1 MTTIAILAQA
11 ESGNHAKGSPF
22 YKRMQELIKRFSD
35 LLNVEPL
42 SKEYSGK
49 YFVVFE
55 NGLTLVALAG
65 PGRGDLDLDLEN
77 AEQPLITPKQIG
89 IPICQGQS
97 QGQSQAQAHVVA
109 GVTSDELT
117 ERALKNMN
125 AAVDSLTNL
134 ALHDYAEAVHK
145 SYHLMAQQGAP
156 LPPWIDKIQTTE
168 FLAKD
173 VYMIRW
179 YHKKNIDIFML
190 SDSDSE
196 WSSMI
201 CRFADYITWKVAAII
216 KVGSNRFYWNDD
228 TTWVCY
234 K

>member
-22 YKRMQELIKRFSD
+22 YKSMQELTKRFSD
-35 LLNVEPL
+35 LLNIEPL
-42 SKEYSGK
+42 NKEYSGK
-49 YFVVFE
+49 FFVVFE
-55 NGLTLVALAG
+55 NGLTLALAG
-65 PGRGDLDLDLEN
+65 PGCVDLALETS
-77 AEQPLITPKQIG
+77 EQPLNTSKHSPGHII
-89 IPICQGQS
+89 
-97 QGQSQAQAHVVA
+97 A

-125 AAVDSLTNL
+125 VTVDSLTSL
-134 ALHDYAEAVHK
+134 ALHNYAEAVRTA
-145 SYHLMAQQGAP
+145 YHLMAQQGAP

-173 VYMIRW
+173 VFMIRW

-201 CRFADYITWKVAAII
+201 CRFADYITWKVAAVI
-216 KVGSNRFYWNDD
+216 KVGSNKFYWNDE
-228 TTWVCY
+228 TEWVCY